1 MPTRILIA
9 NRGEIAMRIMRAC
22 RTQGMEVVAVF
33 TEVDRNLPHLP
44 FAVRQIKVK
53 SYLDIDDVVMAGKLT
68 GCDAVHPG
76 YGLLSENADFARRV
90 TEAGL
95 KFIGPSAEHIAALGD
110 KVRARAIFKDLGI
123 EPIPGSDGPVQ
134 SAVEI
139 EAIAEQIGY
148 PLVIKAAFGGGGRGI
163 RAVRDNASLDELLG
177 LSRGEAGL
185 SFGQDDVFVEKMLQG
200 ARHVEVQILGDGRGH
215 CVHLG
220 SRDCSVQRRYQKLI
234 EEAPAPLIAPQL
246 LADLADSAVTAM
258 AELGYESAATLEFLY
273 VNEQFYF
280 LEVNTRLQV
289 EHPVTEEISGHDIVS
304 SQLFIAQNKTLPFEQ
319 KDVELHGHALEL
331 RILAEDGEGQPSPGV
346 IQCLELPGGPG
357 VRVDSHLAVGYRV
370 PHQYDSLIAKL
381 VIWATDRDTAIARAR
396 QALAEF
402 KIEGVQTNIARL
414 LQLIS
419 APDFATVNI
428 HTTWAPK

>member
-1 MPTRILIA
+1 
-9 NRGEIAMRIMRAC
+9 
-22 RTQGMEVVAVF
+22 
-33 TEVDRNLPHLP
+33 
-44 FAVRQIKVK
+44 
-53 SYLDIDDVVMAGKLT
+53 
-68 GCDAVHPG
+68 
-76 YGLLSENADFARRV
+76 
-90 TEAGL
+90 
-95 KFIGPSAEHIAALGD
+95 
-110 KVRARAIFKDLGI
+110 
-123 EPIPGSDGPVQ
+123 
-134 SAVEI
+134 
-139 EAIAEQIGY
+139 
-148 PLVIKAAFGGGGRGI
+148 
-163 RAVRDNASLDELLG
+163 
-177 LSRGEAGL
+177 
-185 SFGQDDVFVEKMLQG
+185 
-200 ARHVEVQILGDGRGH
+200 VEVQILGDGRGH

-289 EHPVTEEISGHDIVS
+289 EHPVTEQISGHDIVS